1 MTVTARLHVEG
12 IDVWVAQEFEVLDGG
27 EVDPVGFAWLEND
40 ESLPMSVPEE
50 TVKWIMSRPVAPG
63 AQADRQATDRP
74 AAPAGQA
81 LSC

>member
-12 IDVWVAQEFEVLDGG
+12 IDVWVAQEFEVLAGG

-40 ESLPMSVPEE
+40 ETLPMSVPEE

-63 AQADRQATDRP
+63 AKKTIEDQLADE
-74 AAPAGQA
+74 AAWEVQHGA
-81 LSC
+81 